1 MSARV
6 GYYFMLAAG
15 CFVTGLGHYVVG
27 PAIVVLSQ
35 FYRERI
41 VAVEEHST
49 LRALQQEDRR

>member
-1 MSARV
+1 MSGRL

-15 CFVTGLGHYVVG
+15 CFLTGLGHYVAG

-41 VAVEEHST
+41 VAVEEHPS